1 MVELEEIRPDIS
13 NTPIFKDLVHYLE
26 RELSKVGT
34 SPVRRRDIMINLSSN
49 KNRNGAWVV
58 LLISAL
64 LGWPALLGGTH

>member
-1 MVELEEIRPDIS
+1 MVELEETRPDSS
-13 NTPIFKDLVHYLE
+13 NTLIFKDLIHYLE

-34 SPVRRRDIMINLSSN
+34 SPVRRRDIMINLLSN

-64 LGWPALLGGTH
+64 

>member
-1 MVELEEIRPDIS
+1 MVELEETRPDTS
-13 NTPIFKDLVHYLE
+13 NTLIFKDLVHYLE

-34 SPVRRRDIMINLSSN
+34 SPVRRRDIRINLSSN

-64 LGWPALLGGTH
+64 